1 MCYWVGEWRSGAT
14 KPVIRGD
21 HLRQLHY
28 KAVTWITRGQSYK
41 DLRKGTRW
49 HKGPNGGT
57 DHWYKDSKEGQRGCS
72 IEIGSKVK
80 DEIGKVGEGRIM

>member
-49 HKGPNGGT
+49 HKALTEEQIIGT
-57 DHWYKDSKEGQRGCS
+57 RTQKKANLVIAQ
-72 IEIGSKVK
+72 K
-80 DEIGKVGEGRIM
+80 